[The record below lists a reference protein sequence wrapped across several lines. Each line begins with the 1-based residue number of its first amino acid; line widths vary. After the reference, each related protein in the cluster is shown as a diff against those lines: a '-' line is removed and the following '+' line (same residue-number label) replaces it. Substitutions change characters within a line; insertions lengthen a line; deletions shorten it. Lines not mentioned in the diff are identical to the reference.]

1 MNFTYA
7 GIDHVQLAAPRGCE
21 AAARQFFGELLGMAE
36 LVKPPA
42 LQARGGAWFACGAQ
56 QIHIGVEADFA
67 PAKKAHPAFVVQNL
81 DALIARLETRGV
93 TYRIDTAIEER
104 KRFFMDDPW
113 GNRLEFMEEEGK

>member
-7 GIDHVQLAAPRGCE
+7 GIDHVQLAAPQGCE